1 MNVKASVLWRREE
14 KIRVRVERRSEVQ
27 FGNAVQLGS
36 MTDRQARSGSV
47 ARSPQTKG
55 VNNIF
60 TIFAVSV
67 CLAKQ

>member
-55 VNNIF
+55 VNIIF
-60 TIFAVSV
+60 TIFGDSAY
-67 CLAKQ
+67 